1 MSAIQDDKSA
11 LAASF
16 FLRLIPLQGQTI
28 RIRKEGKPPVRVFI
42 DSNGLDRDAL

>member
-1 MSAIQDDKSA
+1 MSAIRDDKSA

-28 RIRKEGKPPVRVFI
+28 RIRKRGKPPVRVFI
-42 DSNGLDRDAL
+42 DSNWFDRDTP